1 VSKSTHPHCHAFF
14 LSPFPRKPPA
24 ATPMATPTRFLR
36 TATQRLKPLHLL
48 PPAARPQSTFT
59 HLEKSLP
66 ERAIAPIFD
75 DLSPQPNHRLS
86 TTLADFLPS
95 TPPPSVLP
103 STTTSPPP
111 LLPLSHH
118 LVYFEP
124 TKPSSALLPDGTNP
138 DQSPGEPFTRRM
150 WAGGRVLYH
159 PTRPLPLTGARA
171 VCTEFIRRVTIK
183 GMEGE
188 EKIFVTIERRI
199 ALASQSEIEAL
210 AAAQADSD
218 AKSTLDHRVRQRLW
232 RDSDTDFG
240 PCSLLE
246 TRNIVFMRGRTPAQA
261 AADAA
266 KTSSKILRPQHEPQW
281 THTIVPD
288 AKLLF
293 RFSAL
298 TFNAHAIHLDPQYA
312 REVEGHRGLLFH
324 GPLSYVFMMTLLQGV
339 LAREGNE
346 VVRSVEY
353 RNLAPLYC
361 HEPVTFCGA
370 RTGEGKWEIWTLTPQ
385 GGIAVKGTVVT
396 GA

>member
-1 VSKSTHPHCHAFF
+1 MATSTH
-14 LSPFPRKPPA
+14 L
-24 ATPMATPTRFLR
+24 LR
-36 TATQRLKPLHLL
+36 TVIPRLKPLRFLHSSV
-48 PPAARPQSTFT
+48 RSQSTFT
-59 HLEKSLP
+59 HLEKILP

-75 DLSPQPNHRLS
+75 DLSPQPSHRLS
-86 TTLADFLPS
+86 TTLADFLPN
-95 TPPPSVLP
+95 TPPPAVPP
-103 STTTSPPP
+103 SISTSPSPH
-111 LLPLSHH
+111 LPLPYH

-124 TKPSSALLPDGTNP
+124 TKPASALLPDGTNP

-159 PTRPLPLTGARA
+159 PSRTLPLSGARA
-171 VCTEFIRRVTIK
+171 VCAEFIRRVTIK
-183 GMEGE
+183 GVEGE
-188 EKIFVTIERRI
+188 EKVFVTIERRI
-199 ALASQSEIEAL
+199 ALASESEDQALTAAL
-210 AAAQADSD
+210 ADPD

-246 TRNIVFMRGRTPAQA
+246 TRNIVFMRARTPAQA

-266 KTSSKILRPQHEPQW
+266 KSSSKILRPQHQPQW
-281 THTIVPD
+281 SHTIVPD
-288 AKLLF
+288 SKLLF

-324 GPLSYVFMMTLLQGV
+324 GPLSYVFMMTLLQQV
-339 LAREGNE
+339 LEREGHD
-346 VVRSVEY
+346 VVKSVEY

-385 GGIAVKGTVVT
+385 GGVAVKGSVIT
-396 GA
+396 GPGAVDRADLGA